1 MSRGARIRAA
11 VLVPP
16 LVLALGAC
24 GSAATPATGTTAAP
38 AASSA
43 ATSAAAP
50 RGEWTTVATFSGNG
64 GPGENTAPFTLH
76 GGSVQVIYTV
86 QPNDSGPVPFLS
98 TMFHKG
104 DPYDPAHE
112 LGRNSCASCDG
123 KQSNDLGKV
132 PAGDYYLHVITS
144 RPWNLVVQERG

>member
-1 MSRGARIRAA
+1 MFRGVYVRAA

-24 GSAATPATGTTAAP
+24 GSAPAPAPANGTTAAP
-38 AASSA
+38 AA
-43 ATSAAAP
+43 TSAAAVP
-50 RGEWTTVATFSGNG
+50 RGEWITVATFSGTG
-64 GPGENTAPFTLH
+64 GPGENTPSFTVH
-76 GGSVQVIYTV
+76 GGQVQFIYTV
-86 QPNDSGPVPFLS
+86 QPNDSGPVPFLW
-98 TMFHKG
+98 TMYHKG
-104 DPYDPAHE
+104 DPYDPTRA

-144 RPWNLVVQERG
+144 RPWNLVIQERG